1 MNKTIGFVA
10 LSIENDQQSKFILDT
25 INRLSIAAPF
35 LDHILFNSY
44 YFSNITSF
52 NSFATLHINE
62 AKYFK
67 GPIICF
73 TLKDMIFLSDCISKQ
88 KIFICNNNEWTHS
101 ITNQPTD
108 YLTMQ
113 LTRYNE
119 LYKYYVSSND
129 LLCTT
134 SSVFKPLLDIC
145 WKSSVLL
152 PESNPESIYEYIK
165 L

>member
-145 WKSSVLL
+145 WKSSILL

>member
-10 LSIENDQQSKFILDT
+10 LNIENDEQSKFILDT

-67 GPIICF
+67 GPLICF
-73 TLKDMIFLSDCISKQ
+73 TLKDMIFVSDCISKQ
-88 KIFICNNNEWTHS
+88 KIFICNAPEWTET
-101 ITNQPTD
+101 INNQPKD
-108 YLTMQ
+108 NLTLR
-113 LTRYNE
+113 LTRHNE
-119 LYKYYVSSND
+119 LHKYYVENND
-129 LLCTT
+129 ILCTT
-134 SSVFKPLLDIC
+134 VKDFKPLLDIC
-145 WKSSVLL
+145 WKPSILL
-152 PESNPESIYEYIK
+152 PDNTPESIYEHIK